1 LVVKLLG
8 DLCYVWADPRVQ
20 FESLAS

>member
-1 LVVKLLG
+1 VVKLLG

-20 FESLAS
+20 FESLAR

>member
-1 LVVKLLG
+1 VVKLLG

-20 FESLAS
+20 FESLSR

>member
-1 LVVKLLG
+1 VVKLLG

-20 FESLAS
+20 FESLNR